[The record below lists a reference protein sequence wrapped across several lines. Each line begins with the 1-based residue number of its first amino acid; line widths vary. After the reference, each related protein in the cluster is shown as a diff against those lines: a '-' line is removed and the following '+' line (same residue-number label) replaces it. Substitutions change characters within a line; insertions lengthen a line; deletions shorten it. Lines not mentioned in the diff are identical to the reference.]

1 MRGEPVPTSDFL
13 FTLMTD
19 DARLAALADGAG
31 IDRIGIDLDRLG
43 KAERQ
48 PTGYRISGHTPADLD
63 RLRKVVRRARLF
75 ARTDPLHP
83 GSRRQVEEV
92 LARGV
97 TSIMLP
103 MFRRVDE
110 VERFVDIV
118 DGRAEVVLL
127 VETAAAAFRI
137 ADIVRIDGIDEIMVG
152 LNDLHLDVGLND
164 RFEIVVSEVM
174 ESLAWTVRSHGIRFG
189 FGGLGRADDDSL
201 PVPSSLVY
209 PQYARL
215 GATSAIVAR
224 SFHRGGH
231 GDLGPA
237 MGTARRTLDDL
248 ASAPRDV
255 LERARE
261 RLRRHL
267 ELGRADVDAPREF
280 ARRAA

>member
-1 MRGEPVPTSDFL
+1 
-13 FTLMTD
+13 
-19 DARLAALADGAG
+19 
-31 IDRIGIDLDRLG
+31 
-43 KAERQ
+43 
-48 PTGYRISGHTPADLD
+48 
-63 RLRKVVRRARLF
+63 VVHRARLF

-92 LARGV
+92 LARGA

-103 MFRRVDE
+103 MFHRVDE
-110 VERFVDIV
+110 VERFVDLV

-127 VETAAAAFRI
+127 VETAAAVFRI
-137 ADIVRIDGIDEIMVG
+137 ADITRIDGVDEIMVG
-152 LNDLHLDVGLND
+152 LNDLHLDVGLDN
-164 RFEIVVSEVM
+164 RFEIIVSDAM
-174 ESLAWTVRSHGIRFG
+174 ESLARTVRSHGIRFG

-224 SFHRGGH
+224 SFHRNGQ

-237 MGTARRTLDDL
+237 IEVARRTLADL
-248 ASAPRDV
+248 ESAPRDV
-255 LERARE
+255 LDRAQQ

-267 ELGRADVDAPREF
+267 HRRRGAIDDHRAF